1 METDSQPLSAALF
14 LQLCS
19 AVIFRLGFSSSEDGV
34 CIFQGCVRLDF
45 CNSLAPCRKWAIS
58 ASLQCVIILVGR
70 SCARPA
76 LSHQC
81 PLLSAE
87 RSGVCWRLG
96 PESNIVELSGPG
108 RSSALEEDLSLN
120 KVKC

>member
-58 ASLQCVIILVGR
+58 ASLQCVIILLAGPVLDLLLAISAHFSVLNGVG
-70 SCARPA
+70 SAVGWGLKA
-76 LSHQC
+76 I
-81 PLLSAE
+81 LLSCLVQA
-87 RSGVCWRLG
+87 G
-96 PESNIVELSGPG
+96 
-108 RSSALEEDLSLN
+108 ALHW
-120 KVKC
+120 KKTCP